1 MAMETCP
8 CFDETVDPCPRCG
21 ATVAGNDA
29 VRGVCQADFMDKALG
44 DEIERL
50 RAALERVTNSA
61 ELLARETSD
70 PGTEALAAIHC
81 AREELRRSK
90 SH

>member
-29 VRGVCQADFMDKALG
+29 VGGVCQADFMDKALG
-44 DEIERL
+44 DQVERL
-50 RAALERVTNSA
+50 RAALHATI
-61 ELLARETSD
+61 ARPTGVVPDIALEFYD
-70 PGTEALAAIHC
+70 PKHPALGKYAQ
-81 AREELRRSK
+81 R
-90 SH
+90 